1 MKDMCNARRLMWAND
16 FPCSDSTCPLSQ
28 TMLEEHTK
36 GLGEQEWNWICHDN
50 VAEPYRSAF

>member
-1 MKDMCNARRLMWAND
+1 MCNARRLMWAND
-16 FPCSDSTCPLSQ
+16 FPRSDSTCPLSQ
-28 TMLEEHTK
+28 TMLEEHTT